1 MILGIYTVM
10 KSTPVRPHRPP
21 RSSRS
26 VSPATLDLSVPVP
39 VSLVS
44 VQAGLIEASVPAGF
58 PSPAEDLAV
67 PRLELM
73 QLLGSDSDTT
83 YLLRIRG
90 NSMEGAGIFDGD
102 IVAVNKLLHPQHN
115 DIVVAVVDNDF
126 TCKRLYKRAG
136 RIRLVA
142 ENPAFPDIRPNE
154 GQTLEVWGVVTAALK
169 LFRHPAQRQARH

>member
-1 MILGIYTVM
+1 MILDMYTVTE
-10 KSTPVRPHRPP
+10 SALIRP
-21 RSSRS
+21 
-26 VSPATLDLSVPVP
+26 VSPAALDLSVPVQ

-44 VQAGLIEASVPAGF
+44 AKAGLIDYSVPAGF
-58 PSPAEDLAV
+58 PSPAEDMHV

-102 IVAVNKLLHPQHN
+102 IVAVNKLLQPQHN
-115 DIVVAVVDNDF
+115 DIVVAVVDNEF

-142 ENPAFPDIRPNE
+142 ENPTYPDIRPTE
-154 GQTLEVWGVVTAALK
+154 GQTMEVWGVVTASLK
-169 LFRHPAQRQARH
+169 LFRQSGQKFSPRD

>member
-1 MILGIYTVM
+1 MILDIHTVM
-10 KSTPVRPHRPP
+10 ASSPVHPLHPI
-21 RSSRS
+21 RS
-26 VSPATLDLSVPVP
+26 VSAATLDLSVPVP

-44 VQAGLIEASVPAGF
+44 AKAGLIEASVQAGF
-58 PSPAEDLAV
+58 PSPAEDMAV

-102 IVAVNKLLHPQHN
+102 IVAVNKLLQPQHN
-115 DIVVAVVDNDF
+115 DIVVAVVDNEF

-142 ENPAFPDIRPNE
+142 ENPAYPDIRPSE

-169 LFRHPAQRQARH
+169 LFRQPGHRQSRH